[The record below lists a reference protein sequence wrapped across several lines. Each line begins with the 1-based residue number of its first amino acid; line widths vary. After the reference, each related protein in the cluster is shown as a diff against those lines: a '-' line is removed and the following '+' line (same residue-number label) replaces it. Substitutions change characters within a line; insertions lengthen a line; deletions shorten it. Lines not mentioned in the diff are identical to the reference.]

1 MAQTIC
7 SGCGT
12 PGGGDFCTRCGKPM
26 HAVGQCGSCGS
37 ACETGALYCSECGS
51 PLGRPPVKSLRARLP
66 WILSGLALVAFAVAI
81 SLMIREGTGERAPGM
96 PPTGSIIEGSQPA
109 TGPRAIDLSSMSA
122 QQAADRLFD
131 RTMREESA
139 GDTARALTFANM
151 AVQAY
156 SMVPA
161 AELDADAYF
170 HLGLLELMRGQPDAA
185 ALHAEAILA
194 AAPDHLL
201 GWVLKERVAER
212 RGDAAGAR
220 QARNR
225 FLGALESQR
234 AMNLEEYAQHR
245 GIIDDQ
251 EASLNSAR

>member
-12 PGGGDFCTRCGKPM
+12 PGSGDFCTRCGKPM
-26 HAVGQCGSCGS
+26 QSVGQCGSCGS
-37 ACETGALYCSECGS
+37 AFETGALYCSECGN
-51 PLGRPPVKSLRARLP
+51 PLGRPPAKPLRARLP

-81 SLMIREGTGERAPGM
+81 SLMIRSGIGERAPGM
-96 PPTGSIIEGSQPA
+96 PPSGSIIEGGQPA

-122 QQAADRLFD
+122 RQAADRLFD

-139 GDTARALTFANM
+139 GDTAQALTFAAM

-170 HLGLLELMRGQPDAA
+170 HLGLLELMLGQPDAA
-185 ALHAEAILA
+185 ALRAEAILA

-201 GWVLKERVAER
+201 GWILQERVAKQSD
-212 RGDAAGAR
+212 DAVGVDEAR
-220 QARNR
+220 SR
-225 FLGALESQR
+225 FLEALESQR
-234 AMNLEEYAQHR
+234 AANLAEYVQHR
-245 GIIDDQ
+245 QIIDDQ
-251 EASLNSAR
+251 AASLNSAR